1 MLLNQSL
8 KHPSTNWIKFKF
20 DYIVQFVIIEKITLT
35 LCHFNVVWW
44 VFLWPINQYFQ
55 SDLDMLVMCF
65 TTVESRDLC
74 DFKNQLQFQILHRA
88 VFPLWPESI
97 KRMYKLQR
105 KTWNCISRSI
115 CIFQKEFF
123 REVYLYKSNRNKFKF
138 SEFHRNY
145 FYLHIWLGKMVKGH
159 FSLFIQQYSM
169 ETVLKTFVF

>member
-20 DYIVQFVIIEKITLT
+20 DYIVQFVIIKKITLT

-97 KRMYKLQR
+97 KRMYMYKLQR

-138 SEFHRNY
+138 SEFTEIIFTYTSDLEN
-145 FYLHIWLGKMVKGH
+145 WLKATFH
-159 FSLFIQQYSM
+159 SLSSS
-169 ETVLKTFVF
+169 TLWR